1 MTEVC
6 HVESVEVHEFNISTV
21 GPFVSVM
28 TSAVEC
34 QVCPVNKFAPVQL
47 AIL

>member
-6 HVESVEVHEFNISTV
+6 HVESVEVHEFNCSPV

-34 QVCPVNKFAPVQL
+34 QVRPVNKLAPVQL
-47 AIL
+47 VIL